1 MAVDGQ
7 GHPPLS
13 GVRPGPAAA
22 APPATAAASPARL
35 AATGG
40 LVMSQGPASP
50 GSIGRRCIWSS
61 PETRGDWALLPRTS
75 SRRGG
80 SPHTLLPWATA
91 VEAARPSARLSAAPE
106 RRRRMLTKTTLHA
119 TIPISRTVSVVQ
131 QLSATAFYPHGFATM
146 DKTLFVRCL
155 WLVAAVQSCSPSL
168 LLRLRVAAEHESA
181 SPERRRDRPL
191 PSWRLVTDSSGA
203 IDLTQSV

>member
-1 MAVDGQ
+1 MPPTARPTTRSARPSGQECRRVAVAVDGQ

-146 DKTLFVRCL
+146 DKTLFVRL
-155 WLVAAVQSCSPSL
+155 HSYNARS
-168 LLRLRVAAEHESA
+168 RISA
-181 SPERRRDRPL
+181 CFS
-191 PSWRLVTDSSGA
+191 TGA
-203 IDLTQSV
+203 